1 MERRKRLCTRGVS
14 YTEPELEEGSGT
26 DGSDSGS
33 DSDFGGGS
41 EDDFDDEGED
51 EGEDE
56 GDGSSGDDYEDGDES
71 DPEDEVDDRKERRE
85 ALSESSFQALET
97 LANLAGVTVGR
108 ETILQTSFA
117 VAASGGAMR
126 RGASIAQIADALIGP
141 GVDKDD
147 KYKIISEAHLL
158 LQKILREAGDAEEVR
173 DAHFGRGCPLWLRN
187 LRTDMLYTCILEQAM
202 NAATTRA
209 ATEEALLPLPAEI
222 SDNIKRLI
230 TREGMDWVDGLT
242 PSFVRV
248 IGAAFLAI
256 DKQFADPDIEAI
268 RSLARDTPTSDPGLK
283 SKNRIFGY
291 PRKDTPPEGF
301 VRVTLAYNGGGG
313 DGGVGGVRCIARGFV
328 PSSTPAK
335 DIVAKTVE
343 SAKTVGL
350 GDGPLLDKALAAKFG
365 VVYGPHHHVYSLD
378 KLPRSLPTGK
388 RDLRLIDD
396 PILTPSL
403 RIGAFAA
410 GDAGVER
417 RWSGTVN
424 VNVKLVDTILNILQ
438 TTRPEVEKNANVRA
452 VVEPAD
458 VTKWKTVLTPCD
470 KTGKPL
476 RAFLKNIETAHL
488 SPRQGDDIP
497 SVLKRLR
504 RLALKRAVHIL
515 IKDTK
520 DKGEWTP
527 KIRDHSVQTWR
538 FKKNQV

>member
-1 MERRKRLCTRGVS
+1 MEKRPKRLCTRGVS
-14 YTEPELEEGSGT
+14 YTYNDPELEEVSDT
-26 DGSDSGS
+26 DDSGS
-33 DSDFGGGS
+33 GSGSDF
-41 EDDFDDEGED
+41 D
-51 EGEDE
+51 DE
-56 GDGSSGDDYEDGDES
+56 GDGSSGD
-71 DPEDEVDDRKERRE
+71 EDEVDDRKERRE
-85 ALSESSFQALET
+85 ALSESSLQALET
-97 LANLAGVTVGR
+97 LANLAGVTVDR
-108 ETILQTSFA
+108 APILQTSSA
-117 VAASGGAMR
+117 IAASGRAMR

-147 KYKIISEAHLL
+147 KCKIISEAHLL
-158 LQKILREAGDAEEVR
+158 LQKILCEAGDAKEVR

-187 LRTDMLYTCILEQAM
+187 LRTDMLYACLLERAL
-202 NAATTRA
+202 NAAATRA
-209 ATEEALLPLPAEI
+209 ATDEALLPLPADI
-222 SDNIKRLI
+222 SDNIKSLI

-256 DKQFADPDIEAI
+256 DKRYADPDIEGI
-268 RSLARDTPTSDPGLK
+268 RSLARDTPTSDPGHK

-301 VRVTLAYNGGGG
+301 VRATLAYNGG
-313 DGGVGGVRCIARGFV
+313 DGGGGGGSGGGGGVRCIVRGFV

-335 DIVAKTVE
+335 EIVAKTVE

-350 GDGPLLDKALAAKFG
+350 GDGPLLDKALATKFG

-388 RDLRLIDD
+388 RNLRLIDD
-396 PILTPSL
+396 AILTPRL
-403 RIGAFAA
+403 RIGVFAA

-424 VNVKLVDTILNILQ
+424 VNVKLVDTVLSILQ
-438 TTRPEVEKNANVRA
+438 TTRREIEKNTNVRA

-458 VTKWKTVLTPCD
+458 VTKWRTVLTPCD
-470 KTGKPL
+470 ETGKPIGKPEVYYDIKHKPL
-476 RAFLKNIETAHL
+476 RAFLKNVETAHL

-527 KIRDHSVQTWR
+527 KIRDHRVQTWR